1 MHVQLA
7 DSYRGSAAL
16 RSAWFETLAE
26 AHIRERWFS
35 EAAVCEAHVIAI
47 IGRELAINGF
57 YNLHN
62 FCVLR

>member
-1 MHVQLA
+1 MQLA

-26 AHIRERWFS
+26 THIRDRWFS

-47 IGRELAINGF
+47 IGRELAVNG
-57 YNLHN
+57 LHDLRN
-62 FCVLR
+62 FCI